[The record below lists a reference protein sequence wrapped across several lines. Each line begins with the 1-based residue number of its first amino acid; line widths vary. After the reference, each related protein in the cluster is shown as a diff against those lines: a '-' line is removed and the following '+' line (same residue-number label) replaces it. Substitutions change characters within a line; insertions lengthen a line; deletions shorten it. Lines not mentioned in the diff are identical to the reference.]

1 MLPTL
6 DERLK
11 ISTTKQL
18 QDGATIKTFNDDDY
32 ELESLTLEEESRL
45 GKLELDDK
53 MNENKRKRSL
63 NALLSE
69 QRVQGACFDFLI
81 ISIFFSNFKNNSYD

>member
-1 MLPTL
+1 MRGQFPTL

-45 GKLELDDK
+45 GKLELDNK

-69 QRVQGACFDFLI
+69 QRVQGAYKC
-81 ISIFFSNFKNNSYD
+81 STCTSTNWHSTFF